1 MTELS
6 KDVAVVLAPVQALGQ
21 RLSAGERCAID
32 QACEDVLRICE
43 DEEQAAQR
51 MCDMV
56 QELEQRLEDCHC
68 GASAEAVGGHF

>member
-1 MTELS
+1 MTELF
-6 KDVAVVLAPVQALGQ
+6 KDVAVVLASVQALGQ
-21 RLSAGERCAID
+21 RLSAVERLAID

-56 QELEQRLEDCHC
+56 QELEQRLEDA
-68 GASAEAVGGHF
+68 GIDG